1 MAANAFGK
9 STIELWLIITQH
21 VCGWCDAA
29 TKPIFI
35 IPFCTSVD
43 VASHFHIFVSPG
55 GRGLYEY
62 FDFFFS
68 LFVCCC
74 GCFVILTARNVLICT
89 DMSGIFFLL
98 FVVFVRAAV
107 EMLTTLSYQ
116 SYFCD
121 GGGGGGCKCDQ
132 CWAIIEKEKKNTKKY
147 AAFSRKRAVTVATAA
162 AETKI
167 YFYRRQSAM
176 SSWDW
181 KSRSL
186 CICILKYRPFCNIN
200 IMHNLP

>member
-1 MAANAFGK
+1 MYMAANAFGK

-35 IPFCTSVD
+35 IPFCTSID

-98 FVVFVRAAV
+98 FVVFVRVAV

-132 CWAIIEKEKKNTKKY
+132 CWAIIEQEKKYKKICCVLTEASGDCGDGGGGNKDLFLSPSVCDELLRLKESFVVY
-147 AAFSRKRAVTVATAA
+147 L
-162 AETKI
+162 
-167 YFYRRQSAM
+167 YFEIST
-176 SSWDW
+176 
-181 KSRSL
+181 
-186 CICILKYRPFCNIN
+186 IL
-200 IMHNLP
+200 